1 MGRRAADCWLWMMKL
16 LSSAP
21 ANSTRTSY
29 SNKAGARSPSS
40 HTLLP
45 FMFAHSPGSPG
56 EKWIWIKRA
65 DIKQCRGQA
74 ARDWAGNHLGGATH
88 SDLDDQKMQ
97 KNVTTKNSFVV
108 ASIINLVWD
117 CINSL
122 CKSNMLYSY
131 SNFHLLKKNK
141 IKNLLGPIDWASNP
155 WFSNQN
161 NVKRESV
168 YFLSK

>member
-40 HTLLP
+40 HTPLP
-45 FMFAHSPGSPG
+45 FMSAHSPGSPG

-74 ARDWAGNHLGGATH
+74 ARDWAGDHLGGATH

-97 KNVTTKNSFVV
+97 KNVTTKNIPGKFCLFLKYILYGELFYLPNKYISLGERYLP
-108 ASIINLVWD
+108 NLIWM
-117 CINSL
+117 ISL
-122 CKSNMLYSY
+122 KW
-131 SNFHLLKKNK
+131 LLRRILCR
-141 IKNLLGPIDWASNP
+141 IK
-155 WFSNQN
+155 
-161 NVKRESV
+161 
-168 YFLSK
+168 